1 MLCSYELHHTHG
13 HDVNFRRVG
22 WSSQSTVMMAPTR
35 PPRERFQLAIRTSSS
50 ALRCC
55 LLLWPWSKLCSAKN
69 QAYLTI
75 QYPCVHQLWALSKV
89 ILKTWHISFQ
99 VRFPNICLPNWVSCW
114 RKIIWWSYYAVHLF
128 HPQVESLRCDQS
140 PEPTQNF
147 WVYSEF
153 LSFLFYIAD
162 FWRTFWVIW
171 ENGSNQIKFE
181 AENEIF
187 CTWKVEKP
195 QCTTSTP

>member
-140 PEPTQNF
+140 PQPTQNF

-153 LSFLFYIAD
+153 LSFIDLYSRLLAD
-162 FWRTFWVIW
+162 FLSQLAKWVKL
-171 ENGSNQIKFE
+171 IKFE
-181 AENEIF
+181 AEN
-187 CTWKVEKP
+187 
-195 QCTTSTP
+195 

>member
-13 HDVNFRRVG
+13 HDVNFRRVE
-22 WSSQSTVMMAPTR
+22 WSSQSTVMMGPTR

-114 RKIIWWSYYAVHLF
+114 RKIIWWSYYAVHLL
-128 HPQVESLRCDQS
+128 HPQVERDVIRAPNRLRIS
-140 PEPTQNF
+140 EFTQNF
-147 WVYSEF
+147 WVFFVLYSRLLADF
-153 LSFLFYIAD
+153 LSHLGK
-162 FWRTFWVIW
+162 WVKL
-171 ENGSNQIKFE
+171 IKFE
-181 AENEIF
+181 AENEF
-187 CTWKVEKP
+187 FSTWKVAKP
-195 QCTTSTP
+195 QSPTSTP

>member
-13 HDVNFRRVG
+13 HDANFRRVG

-153 LSFLFYIAD
+153 LSFFILYSRLLAD
-162 FWRTFWVIW
+162 FLSHLGKWVKL
-171 ENGSNQIKFE
+171 IKFE
-181 AENEIF
+181 AEN
-187 CTWKVEKP
+187 
-195 QCTTSTP
+195 